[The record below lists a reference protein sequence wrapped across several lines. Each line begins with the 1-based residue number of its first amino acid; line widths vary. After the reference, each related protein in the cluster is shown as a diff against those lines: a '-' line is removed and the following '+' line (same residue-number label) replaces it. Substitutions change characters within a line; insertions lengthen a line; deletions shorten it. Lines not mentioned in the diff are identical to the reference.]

1 MAESE
6 IKFLPFQEAVKLV
19 AAIQEEENIHDQDRR
34 ILTVYNHDDRE
45 LCWFDFE
52 EVLQEIGGGGDK
64 QQRQEAVQNYILHH
78 IPDWVMDL

>member
-6 IKFLPFQEAVKLV
+6 TKFLSFQEAAKLV
-19 AAIQEEENIHDQDRR
+19 AAIQEEENIHNQDRR

-52 EVLQEIGGGGDK
+52 EVLQEIGPGDK
-64 QQRQEAVQNYILHH
+64 QQQQDAVQNYILHH
-78 IPDWVMDL
+78 IPDWVLDL

>member
-6 IKFLPFQEAVKLV
+6 TKFLSFQEAAKLV
-19 AAIQEEENIHDQDRR
+19 AAIQEEENIHNQDRR

-52 EVLQEIGGGGDK
+52 EVLQEVGPGDK
-64 QQRQEAVQNYILHH
+64 QEQKDAVQNYILHH
-78 IPDWVMDL
+78 IPDWVLDL